1 MHKSFRTAI
10 MAAGATMA
18 LTLIPS
24 AAMAED
30 GFYTDD
36 RGLHLGLLDGDVD
49 LRVGGKLQLD
59 ALTVDDDGT
68 SYTDADVRRAR
79 VDVRLVYRDVITLR
93 AERDF
98 AGTKG
103 WRNLYVSVRPMDG
116 ALVQAGQFNV
126 PFSLEDM
133 QSSNTIPFPERSLA
147 AALTSELALGVQ
159 AGYASRRFT
168 VRAGYFEDQL
178 DTPAGPSPTLGDGFT
193 GRATVLAID
202 RGRTKLHLGIGL
214 DRRSFDVADVVRYSA
229 DAGSTFGPRVLRTP
243 VLTGLS
249 RRTGYNAE
257 AAFTLRN
264 LAVQGQYIRQDL
276 QPATGTAVQIN
287 GGYAQ
292 ASWVVTGQ
300 PYDYSRGSGTITGP
314 DLDKRKVAVE
324 LAMRASWLDA
334 QDGAFDGGKARS
346 FDLSAG
352 LYFRRNVRLMA
363 SGSLARYHRNL
374 ADPARDAT
382 IALTRL
388 QIAF

>member
-1 MHKSFRTAI
+1 MFKSVRHAI
-10 MAAGATMA
+10 MAASATTA

-24 AAMAED
+24 AATAKD
-30 GFYTDD
+30 GFSADD

-68 SYTDADVRRAR
+68 SYTDANARRAR
-79 VDVRLVYRDVITLR
+79 VDVRLEYRDIITLR

-98 AGTKG
+98 AGTRG
-103 WRNLYVSVRPMDG
+103 WRNLYVTVRPMKG

-133 QSSNTIPFPERSLA
+133 QSSNIIPFPERSLA

-168 VRAGYFEDQL
+168 VRAGYFGDQL
-178 DTPAGPSPTLGDGFT
+178 DTPTGPSPTLGDGFT

-202 RGRTKLHLGIGL
+202 HGRTKLHFGVGL
-214 DRRSFDVADVVRYSA
+214 DRRSFDATDVVRYSVE
-229 DAGSTFGPRVLRTP
+229 AGSTFGPRVVRTP
-243 VLTGLS
+243 DLTGLS

-257 AAFTLRN
+257 AAFTLSN

-276 QPATGTAVQIN
+276 QPATGTTVQVD

-292 ASWVVTGQ
+292 ASWVITGQ
-300 PYDYSRGSGTITGP
+300 PYDYSRNSGTITGP
-314 DLDKRKVAVE
+314 DLDKRKTAVE
-324 LAMRASWLDA
+324 LATRLSWLDA

-352 LYFRRNVRLMA
+352 LYFGRNVRLMA

-374 ADPARDAT
+374 ADPARDAV
-382 IALTRL
+382 IGLTRL
-388 QIAF
+388 QVGF